1 MRIAMFSWETLHS
14 HAVGG
19 IAAHVTEL
27 AAALERRGHEVHV
40 FTRPGYG
47 SGGVSRIDGVWYH
60 YCPHNLSRRFR
71 GRNPGD
77 VPFVRLALFPDGGLH
92 RAFRRGSCARLAG
105 VQRDGMDQAGPPGS
119 SRRAHDAFHRIRPQ
133 REPFLGR
140 HLGADSRS
148 RTARHLLRRPRHR
161 RQRRAQR
168 RIDVDV

>member
-60 YCPHNLSRRFR
+60 YCPHNLSRSFVDEIQEMCRSFVWHFFQTEDYI
-71 GRNPGD
+71 GHFD
-77 VPFVRLALFPDGGLH
+77 VVHAHDWLASN
-92 RAFRRGSCARLAG
+92 AM
-105 VQRDGMDQAGPPGS
+105 VWIKQAGGT
-119 SRRAHDAFHRIRPQ
+119 
-133 REPFLGR
+133 
-140 HLGADSRS
+140 
-148 RTARHLLRRPRHR
+148 TAPC
-161 RQRRAQR
+161 
-168 RIDVDV
+168 